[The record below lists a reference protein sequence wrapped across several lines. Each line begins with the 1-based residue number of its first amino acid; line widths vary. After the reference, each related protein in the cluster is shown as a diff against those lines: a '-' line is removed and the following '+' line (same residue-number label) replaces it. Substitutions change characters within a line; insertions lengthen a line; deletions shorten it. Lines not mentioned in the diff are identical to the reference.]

1 MGQGGQNY
9 KKRFFFHFPYNIVGE
24 LTKVRNNLK
33 EFCPTEALYIGQ
45 YQTTWCLFSV
55 GSDVDSGDSYINSKY
70 TFKV

>member
-1 MGQGGQNY
+1 MLNID
-9 KKRFFFHFPYNIVGE
+9 FFFLSISQNNVGE

-33 EFCPTEALYIGQ
+33 EFCPTEALYVGQ

-70 TFKV
+70 YTTSEIG